1 MASSD
6 SLPVNLAQTP
16 SPALDGAAA
25 PHAEPLGR
33 LNGLVEH
40 LQHEI
45 RGQDDVIPRVTSV
58 LRRGELGLTHAGRPR
73 GSFLFLGPTGVGKT
87 EITLQFTNHLFGPG
101 RMFRFDMS
109 EYQSPDSVKLLLG
122 ADREDHGRFGAVMAQ
137 ADSGTL
143 LFDEMEKADKRVL
156 DLFLQITDAA
166 RVTVATGQTLDFT
179 NFYIV
184 FTSNL
189 ASAEILRMER
199 APYASLERH
208 VLTKASQSLRP
219 EFFARI
225 SEKLVFRKLSYD
237 IQLQVADL
245 LIQKELRQLA
255 AKGFHLTAGAGV
267 TNFLIAKGYHPYFG
281 ARPLRGVIEKYMQDA
296 VAEELLKGGSGS
308 GALSVD
314 GFQDRLCLQ
323 PAGLPTGAKTPGGL
337 AAMRPVG
344 AVMQNGELG
353 IRPTVPLFTNG
364 E

>member
-1 MASSD
+1 M
-6 SLPVNLAQTP
+6 NLAEPPP
-16 SPALDGAAA
+16 SVPDSVEPA
-25 PHAEPLGR
+25 PRAEHLAH

-40 LQHEI
+40 LQEGI
-45 RGQDDVIPRVTSV
+45 RGQADVIPRVASV

-87 EITLQFTNHLFGPG
+87 EITLRFSDYIFGPG

-109 EYQSPDSVKLLLG
+109 EYQAGDSVKLLLG
-122 ADREDHGRFGAVMAQ
+122 ADRGDAGRFGAVMAR
-137 ADSGTL
+137 ANAGTL

-166 RVTVATGQTLDFT
+166 RVTLATGETLDFT
-179 NFYIV
+179 NFYVV

-237 IQLQVADL
+237 VQLEVADL
-245 LIQKELRQLA
+245 LIHKELGQLA
-255 AKGFHLTAGAGV
+255 AKGYHLSVGPGV
-267 TNFLIAKGYHPYFG
+267 NNFLIAKGYHPYFG
-281 ARPLRGVIEKYMQDA
+281 ARPMRGVIEKYMQDA
-296 VAEELLKGGSGS
+296 VAEDLLRGGSGH
-308 GALSVD
+308 GALHLD
-314 GFQDRLCLQ
+314 GLRDGLRIQAAEPGQ
-323 PAGLPTGAKTPGGL
+323 NAGPA
-337 AAMRPVG
+337 
-344 AVMQNGELG
+344 
-353 IRPTVPLFTNG
+353 IRPPAPLSTKG
-364 E
+364 K